1 MSSRVIDC
9 PNCGGQV
16 EFKAGSSL
24 LSVCSYCSSAVAR
37 VGDDIGEA
45 EILGKVAPLAEI
57 GSPLSLGVQG
67 KLHRK
72 DFTVV
77 GRLQLNY
84 GDGPWNEWYL
94 AFDDG
99 RWAWLAE
106 AQGRVYVTFEKDLE
120 DLHRENPSMR
130 QEGALPRFDEWS
142 AGQKFFFGGQTVA
155 ISEKR
160 SAKFVSAEGEL
171 PFSVPLDSTFSY
183 CDFEGP
189 KGTFGTLDFGNSQD
203 VESVYFGREHEYESL
218 FDKDVL
224 DSVEAAL
231 AAAAVAMNCPNCGA
245 AVQLQAP
252 NESESV
258 TCGTC
263 DALLDCSKGTE
274 LFLLSSAAAAK
285 SNPLIPLGTVGRYQN
300 KEWTVFGHMIR
311 SVWAYGVRY
320 EWEEYLLRGGRGSY
334 RWLICSDGH
343 WTWSTPISAAEV
355 ETKYK
360 GKSKDR
366 PRFVRHKGKSFRH
379 FQSGS
384 AAVDA
389 LSGEFYWKVKVG
401 DSVKTNDYV
410 APPHMISFEKSK
422 SEGAEEISWSMG
434 TYLSRDEISAIF
446 SDKLAF
452 PRAPLFNIAPHQP
465 NSFLP
470 LRNKITKVGLI
481 LSALIVLIA
490 VLVSST
496 KPTGVI
502 FDAQKE
508 LQHYN
513 KGDKEAATRATV
525 LTEPFEIKNWTNLRV
540 TLGSDV
546 TNNWI
551 FLQGALINEDKNEV
565 HYFGLQNEYWAG
577 PGWTEGSRKKS
588 IYIGSVAPGNYRL
601 SLKPEMGKPKPK
613 RRSRSPDQLRYRV
626 ELKEGTFIKSHAVAF
641 LFFIWIFPL
650 FVRGLYNRFERKR
663 WSESDYG

>member
-1 MSSRVIDC
+1 MSARVIDC

-37 VGDDIGEA
+37 LGDDIGEA
-45 EILGKVAPLAEI
+45 EILGQVAPLADI
-57 GSPLSLGVQG
+57 GSPLALGTQG
-67 KLHRK
+67 KLHKK

-106 AQGRVYVTFEKDLE
+106 AQGRVYVTFEKKLE
-120 DLHRENPSMR
+120 DLDQENPTLTQNGS
-130 QEGALPRFDEWS
+130 LPRFEEWS
-142 AGQKFFFGGQTVA
+142 AGQKFFFGGQTVV
-155 ISEKR
+155 ISER
-160 SAKFVSAEGEL
+160 RTAKFVSAEGEL
-171 PFSVPLDSTFSY
+171 PFAVPLDSTFSY

-189 KGTFGTLDFGNSQD
+189 KGTFGTLDFGATQD
-203 VESVYFGREHEYESL
+203 VQSIYFGREHEYESL

-231 AAAAVAMNCPNCGA
+231 AAAALAMNCPNCGA
-245 AVQLQAP
+245 AVQVQAP
-252 NESESV
+252 NESEAI

-274 LFLLSSAAAAK
+274 LFLLSSAAAAN
-285 SNPLIPLGTVGRYQN
+285 SNPLIPLGTVGKYQG

-343 WTWSTPISAAEV
+343 WTWSTPISAADV
-355 ETKYK
+355 QTKYK
-360 GKSKDR
+360 RSNSER
-366 PRFVRHKGKSFRH
+366 PRFVKYQRKTFRH

-384 AAVDA
+384 AKVDA

-401 DSVKTNDYV
+401 DSVKTNDYI
-410 APPHMISFEKSK
+410 APPEMISFEKSD
-422 SEGAEEISWSMG
+422 SEGVEEISWSMG
-434 TYLSRDEISAIF
+434 TYLSREDISAIF
-446 SDKLAF
+446 SEDLAF
-452 PRAPLFNIAPHQP
+452 PKPAMFSIAPHQP

-470 LRNKITKVGLI
+470 LRDKVTKVGLI

-502 FDAQKE
+502 FNTTKD
-508 LQHYN
+508 LQFYE
-513 KGDKEAATRATV
+513 KTDKEAATRATV

-540 TLGSDV
+540 TLRSDV
-546 TNNWI
+546 SNNWL

-565 HYFGLQNEYWAG
+565 NYFSLQNEYFMG
-577 PGWTEGSRKKS
+577 PGWTEGSRKKTIYLGS
-588 IYIGSVAPGNYRL
+588 IAPGNYRL
-601 SLKPEMGKPKPK
+601 SLNPQMGKPKPVRNRNSASGVK
-613 RRSRSPDQLRYRV
+613 YTV
-626 ELKEGTFIKSHAVAF
+626 EIKEGTFIKSHVVAF
-641 LFFIWIFPL
+641 LFLIWIFPL
-650 FVRGLYNRFERKR
+650 FVRGLYNRYERRR

>member
-1 MSSRVIDC
+1 MSARIIDC

-45 EILGKVAPLAEI
+45 EILGQVAPLAEI

-67 KLHRK
+67 QLHSK

-84 GDGPWNEWYL
+84 GAGPWNEWYL

-120 DLHRENPSMR
+120 DLHLENPSLS
-130 QEGALPRFDEWS
+130 QNGSLPLFEDWS
-142 AGQKFFFGGQTVA
+142 AGQKFFFGQQTVA
-155 ISEKR
+155 VSERR

-171 PFSVPLDSTFSY
+171 PFVVPLDSTFSY

-189 KGTFGTLDFGNSQD
+189 KGTFGTLDFGDSQE
-203 VESVYFGREHEYESL
+203 VESVYFGREHEYDSL

-224 DSVEAAL
+224 DSVEASL

-252 NESESV
+252 GESETV

-263 DALLDCSKGTE
+263 DALLDCSKGQE
-274 LFLLSSAAAAK
+274 LFLLSSAAAAN
-285 SNPLIPLGTVGRYQN
+285 SNPLIPLGTVGNYQD
-300 KEWTVFGHMIR
+300 KEWTVFGHLIR

-320 EWEEYLLRGGRGSY
+320 EWEEYLLRAGRGSY

-343 WTWSTPISAAEV
+343 WTWSEPVSVADVT
-355 ETKYK
+355 TKYK
-360 GKSKDR
+360 RSNQER
-366 PRFVRHKGKSFRH
+366 PRWVKHKGQSYRH

-384 AAVDA
+384 ATVEA

-401 DSVKTNDYV
+401 DSVKTHDYV
-410 APPHMISFEKSK
+410 APPNMMSFES
-422 SEGAEEISWSMG
+422 SEDQDAQEISWSRG
-434 TYLSRDEISAIF
+434 TYLSREEMSAIF
-446 SDKLAF
+446 SDKLSF
-452 PRAPLFNIAPHQP
+452 PKAPFFNIAPHQP
-465 NSFLP
+465 NKYLP
-470 LRNKITKVGLI
+470 LRDKVTKVGLI
-481 LSALIVLIA
+481 LSALIILIA
-490 VLVSST
+490 ILVSSV
-496 KPTGVI
+496 KPSGVI
-502 FDAQKE
+502 FDATKE
-508 LQHYN
+508 LRYYE
-513 KGDKEAATRATV
+513 KSDKEAATLATV
-525 LTEPFEIKNWTNLRV
+525 LTEPFEIKEWTNLRIALV
-540 TLGSDV
+540 SDV
-546 TNNWI
+546 ANNWI

-565 HYFGLQNEYWAG
+565 QYFGLQNQYYFG

-588 IYIGSVAPGNYRL
+588 TYIGSVAPGKYRL
-601 SLKPEMGKPKPK
+601 SLRPEMGKPKPK
-613 RRSRSPDQLRYRV
+613 KRRRSSEEIRYSV
-626 ELKEGTFIKSHAVAF
+626 ELKQGTFIKSHVVVF

-650 FVRGLYNRFERKR
+650 FVRGLFNRFERKR